1 MGHVS
6 MEPLIIHA
14 ELSSLGPIRE
24 FVMRA
29 AKDAGLGEQG
39 TYKLALALD
48 ELATNVIMY
57 GYADMDPAGDI
68 LIRADTENARLRI
81 TMEDRGK
88 AFDPR
93 QRELPSEA
101 DLAMDLDERAIGGLG
116 IFLALEGVDAFDYQ
130 RVDGANRNILEMNL

>member
-1 MGHVS
+1 
-6 MEPLIIHA
+6 MEPLLVHA
-14 ELSSLGPIRE
+14 DLSSLGPIRDY
-24 FVMRA
+24 VMGA
-29 AKDAGLGEQG
+29 AKEAGLSEQG

-57 GYADMDPAGDI
+57 GYADMDPVGDI
-68 LIRADTENARLRI
+68 LIRADAGDGRLRI

-101 DLAMDLDERAIGGLG
+101 DLAMDLGERAIGGLG

-130 RVDGANRNILEMNL
+130 RVDGANKNILEMNL

>member
-1 MGHVS
+1 MD
-6 MEPLIIHA
+6 PLIVHA
-14 ELSSLGPIRE
+14 ELSALGRIRE
-24 FVMRA
+24 YVMLA
-29 AKDAGLGEQG
+29 AENAGLDKQG
-39 TYKLALALD
+39 AYKLALALD

-68 LIRADTENARLRI
+68 SIQADLEKARLRI

-93 QRELPSEA
+93 SRELPSEA
-101 DLAMDLDERAIGGLG
+101 DLALDLEERDIGGLG